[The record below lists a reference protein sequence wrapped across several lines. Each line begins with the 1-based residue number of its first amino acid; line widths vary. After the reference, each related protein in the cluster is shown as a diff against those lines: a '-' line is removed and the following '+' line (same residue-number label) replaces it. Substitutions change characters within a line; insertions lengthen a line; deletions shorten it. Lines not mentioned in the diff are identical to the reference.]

1 MIKNVFEY
9 VLCQFVLPQKAYIT
23 CICFV
28 TQPCGLDIGGRYR
41 DLIRRSLS
49 LGSALGRSLI
59 LRSLA
64 LLSSDVSH
72 ITMLVNNEHCVP
84 SHSLMFL
91 NV

>member
-23 CICFV
+23 CIRFV
-28 TQPCGLDIGGRYR
+28 TQPCRLDIGGRYR